1 MKAQAA
7 LQLARS
13 AARRSGYGVEQVPG
27 RGKGSHAIYD
37 VVDVDG
43 NVVGRFTL
51 TNHPRDVSIGVL
63 RSIEA
68 GLAHLFGEKWMEK
81 R

>member
-1 MKAQAA
+1 MKARAA

-13 AARRSGYGVEQVPG
+13 AARRSGYNVEQGPG
-27 RGKGSHAIYD
+27 RGKGSHAVYD
-37 VVDVDG
+37 VVDAKG
-43 NVVGRFTL
+43 NLVGRFTL
-51 TNHPRDVSIGVL
+51 TDHPRGVSIGVL

-68 GLAHLFGEKWMEK
+68 GLAHLFGEKWVEK

>member
-1 MKAQAA
+1 MA
-7 LQLARS
+7 LQLART
-13 AARRSGYGVEQVPG
+13 AARRSGYNVEQVPG
-27 RGKGSHAIYD
+27 RGKGPHAVYD
-37 VVDVDG
+37 VVDAKG

-51 TNHPRDVSIGVL
+51 TSHPRDVSIGVL